1 MGRMHPIPFV
11 LEEALIFCQL
21 DEIVLCK
28 FEVIVGD
35 PLMDYIKYENINIA
49 DTYRCYWE
57 YNRFG

>member
-35 PLMDYIKYENINIA
+35 QLDGLYKI
-49 DTYRCYWE
+49 
-57 YNRFG
+57 